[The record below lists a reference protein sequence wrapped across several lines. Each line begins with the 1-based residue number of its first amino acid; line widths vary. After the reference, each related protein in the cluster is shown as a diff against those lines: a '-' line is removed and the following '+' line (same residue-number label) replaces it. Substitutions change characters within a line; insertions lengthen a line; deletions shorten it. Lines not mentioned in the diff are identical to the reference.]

1 MFVRAE
7 LGGDGMIRRRL
18 LSELGMEE
26 DEGLPIGIDLA
37 EVYGVQVGAM
47 LKNNGVTAGWKPGVV
62 SNFIPCKSD
71 YLFELKTTANTWDK
85 VCFYDENMSFI
96 SSNSLGTYINGIFQF
111 GKGTSYGIPEIV
123 KYLRAQLK
131 GEGIGE
137 YYIKR
142 VE

>member
-1 MFVRAE
+1 MS
-7 LGGDGMIRRRL
+7 LLRRRMMM
-18 LSELGMEE
+18 GIG

-37 EVYGVQVGAM
+37 EVYGVQVGVM
-47 LKNNGVTAGWKPGVV
+47 LDGNGVVNGWTPGVA

-71 YLFELKTTANTWDK
+71 YLFELKTTANTWNK

-96 SSNSLGTYINGIFQF
+96 SSNSLGTYGGGIFQF
-111 GKGTSYGIPEIV
+111 GKGTPYGIPETV

-131 GEGIGE
+131 GQSENS

-142 VE
+142 IA

>member
-1 MFVRAE
+1 MS
-7 LGGDGMIRRRL
+7 LLRRRMMM
-18 LSELGMEE
+18 GIG

-47 LKNNGVTAGWKPGVV
+47 LDGNGVADGWAPGVA

-71 YLFELKTTANTWDK
+71 YLFELKTTANTWNK

-96 SSNSLGTYINGIFQF
+96 SSNSLGTYGVGIFQF
-111 GKGTSYGIPEIV
+111 GKGTPYGIPETV
-123 KYLRAQLK
+123 KYLMAQLK
-131 GEGIGE
+131 GQSENR

-142 VE
+142 IA

>member
-1 MFVRAE
+1 MS
-7 LGGDGMIRRRL
+7 LLRRRMMM
-18 LSELGMEE
+18 GIG

-37 EVYGVQVGAM
+37 EVYGVQVGVM
-47 LKNNGVTAGWKPGVV
+47 LSGNGVASGWEPGIA

-71 YLFELKTTANTWDK
+71 YLFELKTTANTWNK

-96 SSNSLGTYINGIFQF
+96 SSNSLGTYGGGIFQF
-111 GKGTSYGIPEIV
+111 GKGTPYGIPETV

-131 GEGIGE
+131 GQSENS

-142 VE
+142 IA

>member
-1 MFVRAE
+1 MQT
-7 LGGDGMIRRRL
+7 I
-18 LSELGMEE
+18 SEEVPL
-26 DEGLPIGIDLA
+26 DIDLA
-37 EVYGVQVGAM
+37 EVYGVQVGVM
-47 LKNNGVTAGWKPGVV
+47 LGGNGVVNLWGPGVV

-96 SSNSLGTYINGIFQF
+96 SSNSLGAYGGGIFQF
-111 GKGTSYGIPEIV
+111 GKGTSYGIPETV

-131 GEGIGE
+131 GQGNGE

>member
-1 MFVRAE
+1 M
-7 LGGDGMIRRRL
+7 GIG
-18 LSELGMEE
+18 

-37 EVYGVQVGAM
+37 EVYGVQVGVM
-47 LKNNGVTAGWKPGVV
+47 LNGNGVTTGWMPGVV

-71 YLFELKTTANTWDK
+71 YLFELKTTASTWDK

-96 SSNSLGTYINGIFQF
+96 SSNSLGTYGGGIFQF
-111 GKGTSYGIPEIV
+111 GKGTPYGIPETV

-131 GEGIGE
+131 GQSENS

-142 VE
+142 IA